1 MVKGIEIFCK
11 NINEYICV
19 QGGETLGEI
28 FARIADRVGMTPIC
42 AKVNNKTEDLG
53 YPVFSPKQV
62 EYLDCTSPSGE
73 RVYVRSLCMIMS
85 KAVRDLFPTQR
96 LRIEHSVSGGYYTQ
110 LIGND
115 NA

>member
-11 NINEYICV
+11 NINEYLCV
-19 QGGETLGEI
+19 QGGETLSDI
-28 FARIADRVGMTPIC
+28 FSRIADRVGIKPIC

-53 YPVFSPKQV
+53 YPVFAPKQV

-85 KAVRDLFPTQR
+85 KAVRDLFPTLR
-96 LRIEHSVSGGYYTQ
+96 LRI
-110 LIGND
+110 
-115 NA
+115 